1 MQIESLLFI
10 KMKTLVLISLLSIIG
25 LSFQDIL
32 RLECKS
38 YADFNIVLH
47 NLSDVGSIVKS
58 IVVEGLRKCL
68 LSCISLSECKAVNY
82 KDADG
87 KCELVGRGLNKN
99 LIEKVGW
106 AYLTTDEKE
115 KKVKYSFAQYQCL
128 CPKS

>member
-1 MQIESLLFI
+1 
-10 KMKTLVLISLLSIIG
+10 MKTLVLISLLSIIG

-47 NLSDVGSIVKS
+47 NLSDVGSILKS
-58 IVVEGLRKCL
+58 IVTKGLRRCL

-82 KDADG
+82 NEVDS

-99 LIEKVGW
+99 LTEKSGW
-106 AYLTTDEKE
+106 VYLTTDEKE
-115 KKVKYSFAQYQCL
+115 KKVKLSFCKISICVYRD
-128 CPKS
+128 